1 MKTILVKTL
10 VLLILLPC
18 VVNGSYFQEAD
29 EIYGE
34 RAAMRGA
41 AKCILIVE
49 LVKKEKDSKR
59 KEYYKRA
66 LEIEALMAMDEI
78 ESHIM
83 SEKSNLQYEIQERDR
98 STTDEK
104 RAYWDRM
111 IEQTH
116 EMLKEEENRLLKVQN
131 DFLKYTY

>member
-10 VLLILLPC
+10 VLSILLPC

-34 RAAMRGA
+34 HAAMRGA

-78 ESHIM
+78 ESDIM
-83 SEKSNLQYEIQERDR
+83 STKSKLQYEIQERDR

-104 RAYWDRM
+104 RAYWDRR
-111 IEQTH
+111 IEETH
-116 EMLKEEENRLLKVQN
+116 ERLKIEENRLLKVQN